1 MKKALDNVL
10 WAALAGLGLMLAFAF
25 QAPYVAYFMYAFLLL
40 VALANITTRLWL
52 TGIEVERRVS
62 GDVLMQ
68 GDELTV
74 EVDVRNTRGWP
85 VPWVFVEDFHP
96 KDFPRSGDC
105 THLAVLMPG
114 RSMHLSYRLLC
125 PRRGYHR
132 IGPLLLETG
141 DLFGLQKRFKTGT
154 AQDYVSVL
162 PTVAY
167 IDTFNISARR
177 PQGPVRI
184 SNRIYEDPTRI
195 SGVRE
200 YAPGDPLNRIHWK
213 LSARTG
219 DLFTKT
225 ADPSSVTGATLVL
238 DLHGDSYRPENAEAR
253 QELAITT
260 TASIAYLLQ
269 MSGEQVGMITNARD
283 AAEVAQFEVAAQ
295 QTLARTDA
303 DASVVGEAEPTRL
316 SPLHVPTRRSPV
328 QALQIA
334 ESLARV
340 LPGASL
346 DVEELIRNEYQRLP
360 RHASLL
366 PVVPGVTERLATLLA
381 EMKLNGF
388 AVSVFLINDEAGY
401 REAAALLAPHHVDV
415 FHIRHERDLH
425 ELSPARIGR

>member
-1 MKKALDNVL
+1 ML
-10 WAALAGLGLMLAFAF
+10 AALGLLLAFAF
-25 QAPYVAYFMYAFLLL
+25 QSPYVAYFMYAFLLL
-40 VALANITTRLWL
+40 VALANVTTRLWL
-52 TGIEVERRVS
+52 TGIEVHRKIS

-68 GDELTV
+68 GDTLEV
-74 EVDVRNTRGWP
+74 EVEVRNSRGWP
-85 VPWVFVEDFHP
+85 VPWMFIEDFYP

-114 RSMHLSYRLLC
+114 RSVQISYRLLC

-154 AQDYVSVL
+154 AQDYISVL
-162 PTVAY
+162 PTIAY

-219 DLFTKT
+219 ELFTKT
-225 ADPSSVTGATLVL
+225 VDPSTVTGATLVL
-238 DLHGDSYRPENAEAR
+238 DLHADSYFPERAESR

-283 AAEVAQFEVAAQ
+283 AAEVAQWEVAAQ
-295 QTLARTDA
+295 QSLTRTEA
-303 DASVVGEAEPTRL
+303 DASVVGEAESTRL
-316 SPLHVPTRRSPV
+316 RPLQVPTRRSSV

-340 LPGASL
+340 LPGESM
-346 DVEELIRNEYQRLP
+346 DVEELIRNEFQRLP

-366 PVVPGVTERLATLLA
+366 PVVPGVTERLATFLA
-381 EMKLNGF
+381 EMKFSGF
-388 AVSVFLINDEAGY
+388 AVSVFLIDDQAGY
-401 REAAALLAPHHVDV
+401 REAASLLAPHNINV
-415 FHIRHERDLH
+415 FHIRHQRDLH
-425 ELSPARIGR
+425 EISPAQIGR